1 MSFRQPHR
9 FSSKFYLVAILIFLF
24 FLNGLALWFAA
35 NLDYNRTL
43 ERARITL
50 EKTAVSLEERLKRTI
65 IASEAVLH
73 SRAMRIQEKGIE
85 ETISSVAEW
94 ERFRNAAQGLP
105 DAGSLWFLDNKG
117 NLLMD
122 STVYPSPQMNFSDRE
137 YFATQ
142 RDKGI
147 DTYIGP
153 VVKGRI
159 TNKYSFTISHR
170 INKKNGDFLGIVVA
184 AIETDDFRN
193 FLHHISMEGKCSVA
207 AFRIDGAL
215 ILRQPMEDRFL
226 GKTFNHLK
234 LFRMSLEKPPSGIYE
249 TTIDSGMDGIK
260 RLVAYRKVQDF
271 PLVVATS
278 IPTDSILQEWWDRV
292 KVYSIIA
299 IFAFLA
305 LIGLSWL
312 VYRTTK
318 REEEE
323 KAKELSD
330 VNLSLQTEITERKQV
345 EEQMRHLIS
354 FPELNPNP
362 VIELDASGEITY
374 SNPSTKTIL
383 EGMGI
388 DKGNLLVFLPEDIK
402 EILAEW
408 DRKAE
413 SVLQRDVTVGDRAFS
428 ETIFL
433 APQLNVVR
441 VYGHDITKLKLTE
454 QSLKKARDE
463 LELQVQRRTA
473 QLRRQA
479 ELVDLAH
486 DAIILTDM
494 SGRIIFWS
502 AGAVDTYAFS
512 REEAIGNILHNLL
525 QTKSRIPIKDIMD
538 IIEREGCWEG
548 ELVHTCKTGNQ
559 VVTHSRWALRQNEI
573 DGTKEIMEVNRD
585 ITSRKQAEES
595 VKAERERLYTVLE
608 TLPAYVVLLTQD
620 YRIPFANRVFRE
632 LFGDPQEKQ
641 CFQHLFGRTE
651 PCETCE
657 TYKVLQ
663 TTKPQRWQWT
673 GPNGHTYD
681 INDFPFTDADGSGLI
696 LEMGI
701 DITDRKR
708 AEDQVRFANA
718 YNRSLIEA
726 SPDPLVTISA
736 EGLITDVNAATEKI
750 TGYSRHELIETDF
763 SDYFTNPDKAKAGY
777 EQVFRDGMARD
788 YELEIRHKDGHV
800 TPVLYNASVYRDET
814 GKVTGVFAAARD
826 ISALRTT
833 ERALRESEERYRTAI
848 ESASDGIAL
857 VKEDSHTFVNRRFAE
872 MFGYEDPSEIVGK
885 PLSITVHPDDLAKV
899 LEINRMRQEGE
910 PVPTR
915 YEFKGIKKDGTQRI
929 IEVSAARTT
938 YLGEP
943 ASLAYLRDIT
953 DYKNLEDQLRHSQ
966 KMEAIGVLA
975 GGVAHDFNNILAAI
989 IGFAE
994 MVEEDIPLGKPK
1006 VEHVQRVINAAS
1018 RGRELVQ
1025 KILAF
1030 SRKTE
1035 RARHL
1040 VSLSAITKE
1049 TAQLLRASIPTTIE
1063 IMLDMAATSDT
1074 ILATPVEVQQVLMNL
1089 STNAS
1094 LSMQEKGGILKLI
1107 VTDINIVR
1115 DSPLLEANM
1124 VPGEYVQL
1132 VVADTGT
1139 GMTPDVMERIFEP
1152 FFTTREVGQGT
1163 GMGLAVVYGIVKS
1176 LHGTIRVESEP
1187 GVGSTFTVL
1196 FPKAQVDVFTEKV
1209 TAEQSSGNKERV
1221 LFVDDEESLVEW
1233 GKALLERLGYE
1244 VIATNDSTKALEVF
1258 TSDPSMF
1265 DLVIT
1270 DQTMPGI
1277 TGLELAKE
1285 FLRIRPE
1292 IPIILCTGHSS
1303 AVTFDKLE
1311 EPGVRE
1317 FLMKPLTRKELAEA
1331 IHRAFDKETKQ

>member
-1 MSFRQPHR
+1 ME
-9 FSSKFYLVAILIFLF
+9 I
-24 FLNGLALWFAA
+24 
-35 NLDYNRTL
+35 
-43 ERARITL
+43 ERA
-50 EKTAVSLEERLKRTI
+50 
-65 IASEAVLH
+65 
-73 SRAMRIQEKGIE
+73 
-85 ETISSVAEW
+85 
-94 ERFRNAAQGLP
+94 
-105 DAGSLWFLDNKG
+105 
-117 NLLMD
+117 
-122 STVYPSPQMNFSDRE
+122 
-137 YFATQ
+137 
-142 RDKGI
+142 
-147 DTYIGP
+147 
-153 VVKGRI
+153 
-159 TNKYSFTISHR
+159 
-170 INKKNGDFLGIVVA
+170 
-184 AIETDDFRN
+184 
-193 FLHHISMEGKCSVA
+193 
-207 AFRIDGAL
+207 
-215 ILRQPMEDRFL
+215 
-226 GKTFNHLK
+226 
-234 LFRMSLEKPPSGIYE
+234 
-249 TTIDSGMDGIK
+249 
-260 RLVAYRKVQDF
+260 
-271 PLVVATS
+271 
-278 IPTDSILQEWWDRV
+278 
-292 KVYSIIA
+292 
-299 IFAFLA
+299 
-305 LIGLSWL
+305 
-312 VYRTTK
+312 
-318 REEEE
+318 
-323 KAKELSD
+323 
-330 VNLSLQTEITERKQV
+330 
-345 EEQMRHLIS
+345 
-354 FPELNPNP
+354 
-362 VIELDASGEITY
+362 
-374 SNPSTKTIL
+374 
-383 EGMGI
+383 
-388 DKGNLLVFLPEDIK
+388 
-402 EILAEW
+402 
-408 DRKAE
+408 
-413 SVLQRDVTVGDRAFS
+413 
-428 ETIFL
+428 
-433 APQLNVVR
+433 
-441 VYGHDITKLKLTE
+441 
-454 QSLKKARDE
+454 DE
-463 LELQVQRRTA
+463 LELQVAKRTA
-473 QLRRQA
+473 QLNQQA
-479 ELVDLAH
+479 ELLNLAH
-486 DAIILTDM
+486 DAVILTDV
-494 SGRIIFWS
+494 GGKIIFWS

-525 QTKSRIPIKDIMD
+525 QTNSRVPIKDIMD
-538 IIEREGCWEG
+538 IIEREGRWEG

-559 VVTHSRWALRQNEI
+559 VVVHSRWALRQNEI

-620 YRIPFANRVFRE
+620 YRIPFSNRVFRE

-651 PCETCE
+651 PCEICE

-750 TGYSRHELIETDF
+750 TGYSRRELIETDF

-777 EQVFRDGMARD
+777 EQVFRDGMVRD
-788 YELEIRHKDGHV
+788 YELEIRHKDGHI
-800 TPVLYNASVYRDET
+800 TPVLYNASVYRDEA

-826 ISALRTT
+826 ISALRST

-857 VKEDSHTFVNRRFAE
+857 VKEDRHTFVNRRFAE

-885 PLSITVHPDDLAKV
+885 PLSITVHQDDLAKV

-1063 IMLDMAATSDT
+1063 IMLDMAETSDT

-1089 STNAS
+1089 STNAA

-1107 VTDINIVR
+1107 VTDINIVC
-1115 DSPLLEANM
+1115 DSPFLEANM

-1176 LHGTIRVESEP
+1176 LHGSIRVESEP
-1187 GVGSTFTVL
+1187 GFGSTFTVL
-1196 FPKAQVDVFTEKV
+1196 FPKAQSDVFTEKV
-1209 TAEQSSGNKERV
+1209 TTEQSSGNKERV

-1233 GKALLERLGYE
+1233 GKALLERLGYV
-1244 VIATNDSTKALEVF
+1244 VIATNDSTKALEAF
-1258 TSDPSMF
+1258 SSDPSMF

-1277 TGLELAKE
+1277 TGLQLARE
-1285 FLRIRPE
+1285 FLRMRPE

-1303 AVTFDKLE
+1303 DVTFDKLE

-1331 IHRAFDKETKQ
+1331 IHRVLDNETKK

>member
-1 MSFRQPHR
+1 MSVKRLYR
-9 FSSKFYLVAILIFLF
+9 VSSKHYLIAILSFLF
-24 FLNGLALWFAA
+24 ILDGFALWFSAK
-35 NLDYNRTL
+35 LDYDRTM
-43 ERARITL
+43 ERARIILNRSAT
-50 EKTAVSLEERLKRTI
+50 SLEERTKRTV
-65 IASEAVLH
+65 IATEAILDN
-73 SRAMRIQEKGIE
+73 RAERIQEIGIE
-85 ETISSVAEW
+85 ATISSVKEW
-94 ERFRNAAQGLP
+94 QRFRTAAQGLP
-105 DAGSLWFLDNKG
+105 DAGSLWLLDSKA
-117 NLLMD
+117 NLLID
-122 STVYPSPQMNFSDRE
+122 STEYPSQRVNFSERE
-137 YFATQ
+137 YFAPQ
-142 RDKGI
+142 KDQGI
-147 DTYIGP
+147 EFYIGP
-153 VVKGRI
+153 IVKGKI
-159 TNKYSFTISHR
+159 SKKYSFTVSRRISG
-170 INKKNGDFLGIVVA
+170 KDGSFLGIVLA
-184 AIETDDFRN
+184 AIETDDFTN
-193 FLHHISMEGKCSVA
+193 FQRQMDIGENSTVTV
-207 AFRIDGAL
+207 FRTDGAL
-215 ILRQPMEDRFL
+215 ILRNPMRDEYL
-226 GKTFNHLK
+226 GKTFKHLK
-234 LFRMSLEKPPSGIYE
+234 LFSIPFDKEPSGIYE
-249 TTIDSGMDGIK
+249 THVIDGIK
-260 RLVAYRKVQDF
+260 RLIAYRKIEGL
-271 PLVVATS
+271 PLLVATG
-278 IPTDSILQEWWDRV
+278 IPVDSILRGWRTRTKAYTV
-292 KVYSIIA
+292 ISVIV
-299 IFAFLA
+299 FFMLA
-305 LIGLSWL
+305 GLSWYARR
-312 VYRTTK
+312 VAS

-323 KAKELSD
+323 KTKELSD
-330 VNLSLQTEITERKQV
+330 VNLSLQAEISERKQA

-354 FPELNPNP
+354 FPQLNPNP
-362 VIELDASGEITY
+362 VIELDVSGGITY

-388 DKGNLLVFLPEDIK
+388 DKGNLVVFLPEDIK
-402 EILAEW
+402 EILADW

-413 SVLQRDVTVGDRAFS
+413 SVLYREITVRDRVFS

-433 APQLNVVR
+433 SPQFNVVR
-441 VYGHDITKLKLTE
+441 IYAYDITKLKLTE
-454 QSLKKARDE
+454 QSLKKAHDE

-473 QLRRQA
+473 QLKRQA
-479 ELVDLAH
+479 ELLNLAH

-494 SGRIIFWS
+494 SGKIIFWS
-502 AGAVDTYAFS
+502 AGAEETYGFS
-512 REEAIGNILHNLL
+512 REEAIGKITHNLL
-525 QTKSRIPIKDIMD
+525 QTKSQVPIEEIMG
-538 IIEREGCWEG
+538 IIERDGYWEG
-548 ELVHTCKTGNQ
+548 EHSHVCKKGRE
-559 VVTHSRWALRQNEI
+559 VTVHSRWALRHDEA
-573 DGTKEIMEVNRD
+573 DGISEIMEVNRD

-620 YRIPFANRVFRE
+620 YRIPFANRLFRE
-632 LFGDPQEKQ
+632 LFGDPQGKQ

-681 INDFPFTDADGSGLI
+681 VNDFPFTDADGSGLI

-708 AEDQVRFANA
+708 AEDQVRFANL

-726 SPDPLVTISA
+726 SLDPLVAISA
-736 EGLITDVNAATEKI
+736 EGRITDVNVATEKA
-750 TGYSRHELIETDF
+750 TGYSRQELVGTDF
-763 SDYFTNPDKAKAGY
+763 SDYFTNLDKAKTAY
-777 EQVFRDGMARD
+777 EQVFRDGMTRD
-788 YELEIRHKDGHV
+788 YELEIRHKDGNV
-800 TPVLYNASVYRDET
+800 TPVLYNASVYRDEA
-814 GKVTGVFAAARD
+814 GEVTGVFAVVRD
-826 ISALRTT
+826 ISALKSA

-848 ESASDGIAL
+848 ENASDGIAL

-899 LEINRMRQEGE
+899 LEINRMRQKGE

-929 IEVSAARTT
+929 IEVSAVRTT

-1063 IMLDMAATSDT
+1063 IMLDMAATSDI

-1089 STNAS
+1089 STNAA

-1115 DSPLLEANM
+1115 NSPLLEANM
-1124 VPGEYVQL
+1124 VPGEHVQL

-1139 GMTPDVMERIFEP
+1139 GMTPDVIERIFEP

-1176 LHGTIRVESEP
+1176 LHGSIRVVSEP

-1196 FPKAQVDVFTEKV
+1196 FPKAQTDVFAEKV
-1209 TAEQSSGNKERV
+1209 TTEQSSGNKERV

-1244 VIATNDSTKALEVF
+1244 VIATNDSTKALEAF
-1258 TSDPSMF
+1258 SSDPSIF

-1270 DQTMPGI
+1270 DQTMPGV
-1277 TGLELAKE
+1277 TGLQLARE

-1311 EPGVRE
+1311 EPGIRE

-1331 IHRAFDKETKQ
+1331 IYRALDKEMKE